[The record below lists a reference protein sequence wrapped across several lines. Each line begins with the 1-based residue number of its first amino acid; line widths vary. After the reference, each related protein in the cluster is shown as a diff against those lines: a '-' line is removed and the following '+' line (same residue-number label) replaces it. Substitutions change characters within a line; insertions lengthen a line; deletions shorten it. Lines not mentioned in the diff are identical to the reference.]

1 MKEHE
6 AQRKRKD
13 MAVKL
18 QQEQQHRN
26 LILAKKKEE
35 QKKAQE
41 KIRERFLKDSPV
53 IPEMDEVEEYIAK
66 TDQSVVRLHNH
77 HCFVHLNLRLAICYR
92 RRDVPALLKKGR
104 VHSKWMCTFLALY
117 IMSCCI
123 VFPSCLH
130 FAM

>member
-1 MKEHE
+1 
-6 AQRKRKD
+6 

-18 QQEQQHRN
+18 QQEQKHRN

-53 IPEMDEVEEYIAK
+53 IPEIDEVEEYIAK
-66 TDQSVVRLHNH
+66 TDQSIVRLHNH
-77 HCFVHLNLRLAICYR
+77 QCFVLLNLRLTICHR
-92 RRDVPALLKKGR
+92 RRGAPALLKKER

-117 IMSCCI
+117 SMSCCMAS
-123 VFPSCLH
+123 PSCLP